1 MRGTSGLVLI
11 GVGILHAVL
20 GVFKGYS
27 LLSEIARSAFATET
41 GRRLVTGLGKEFVFW
56 FLFGGFLMLVLGHF
70 FTWVERRL
78 NHAVPSFI
86 GWELVLLSVLGLS
99 FMPLSGFWLVLGVA
113 IYTIVAARHSR
124 QAAGAVT

>member
-1 MRGTSGLVLI
+1 MRGTSGLLLI
-11 GVGILHAVL
+11 GVGILHTVL
-20 GVFKGYS
+20 GVFKGHS
-27 LLSEIARSAFATET
+27 LLSEISRSAFATET

-86 GWELVLLSVLGLS
+86 GWELVLLSVVGLVL
-99 FMPLSGFWLVLGVA
+99 MPLSGFWLVLGVA
-113 IYTIVAARHSR
+113 IYAIVAARR
-124 QAAGAVT
+124 TKQTAGGVM